1 MITLLTLM
9 AAQPALAE
17 SCEPVGVVAF
27 FGKNAPSDSDIGL
40 TREKADQ
47 EFVETRADYDALEPI
62 RVAIGSAPHF
72 VAVGADDEGVA
83 PLTDCGCKWDLDIAD
98 DDESNIFQSDVS
110 IGTGDTGDV
119 ENDVELARYLAP
131 VDLVACESEE
141 RVLLLKC
148 GGSDWE
154 RVKLEIAPS
163 SPKGR
168 PLEDDQGNAIGWKR
182 CSVQGGGCLS
192 PQRVGD
198 PIQSAVW
205 LLFPLIGLGGLARR
219 RD

>member
-1 MITLLTLM
+1 MITMLTLM

-17 SCEPVGVVAF
+17 DCDPQGVAAF
-27 FGKNAPSDSDIGL
+27 FGSEAPSAAQITGPVD
-40 TREKADQ
+40 ADQ
-47 EFVETRADYDALEPI
+47 SIASSQADFESTAPI

-72 VAVGADDEGVA
+72 IALGAEE
-83 PLTDCGCKWDLDIAD
+83 PLTDCDCVWDLDSAD
-98 DDESNIFQSDVS
+98 NDESDVS
-110 IGTGDTGDV
+110 QSVVSTDAGDV
-119 ENDVELARYLAP
+119 DLARYFAP

-141 RVLLLKC
+141 RILRLNC
-148 GGSDWE
+148 GSASDLGDW
-154 RVKLEIAPS
+154 RQVKLEIAPS
-163 SPKGR
+163 DVNGQ
-168 PLEDDQGNAIGWKR
+168 PLTDSDGNAVGWER

-198 PIQSAVW
+198 PVQSAVW

>member
-17 SCEPVGVVAF
+17 SCEPKGVVAF
-27 FGKNAPSDSDIGL
+27 YGEKAPSDSDIRSATG
-40 TREKADQ
+40 TRQ
-47 EFVETRADYDALEPI
+47 FFVENQEYDDLAPI
-62 RVAIGSAPHF
+62 RVAIGSSPHF
-72 VAVGADDEGVA
+72 VALVADGDDFA
-83 PLTDCGCKWDLDIAD
+83 PATDCDCRWDLDIAD
-98 DDESNIFQSDVS
+98 DDESSIFQSDVS

-148 GGSDWE
+148 EGSDWE

-163 SPKGR
+163 SPDGS